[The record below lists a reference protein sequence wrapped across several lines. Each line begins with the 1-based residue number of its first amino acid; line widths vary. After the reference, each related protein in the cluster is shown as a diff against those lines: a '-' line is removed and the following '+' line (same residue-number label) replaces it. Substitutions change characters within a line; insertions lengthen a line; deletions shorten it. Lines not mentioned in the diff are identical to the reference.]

1 MVGFMFFELNEQVIY
16 LSLNF
21 SIKYS
26 FSSTKGHSIPTF
38 GLVFERTIKDNL
50 N

>member
-1 MVGFMFFELNEQVIY
+1 MFFELNEQVIY
-16 LSLNF
+16 LSLSF

-26 FSSTKGHSIPTF
+26 ISPTKGHFIPIF
-38 GLVFERTIKDNL
+38 GHVSERTLKDNL